1 MRAINTTADIGMGIG
16 GGSTMTIGGIAI
28 AEIVTG
34 SVTATI
40 VTMIVTMII
49 GVSVVISKS

>member
-34 SVTATI
+34 SVTATTVTTI
-40 VTMIVTMII
+40 VVTII